1 MKKLVKIT
9 IADLQFADLK
19 LKREPDGAVTFD
31 KEVIMRICAD
41 SGIDPSITLSDED
54 NVAGIIV
61 AWYAEHRAAGG
72 DADPVADDL
81 ITETLAEDDHGG
93 GLSHPPGRA

>member
-19 LKREPDGAVTFD
+19 LAREPDGAITFD

-41 SGIDPSITLSDED
+41 SGLDPSTTLGDED
-54 NVAGIIV
+54 NISGIIV

-81 ITETLAEDDHGG
+81 IAETLAEDERGG
-93 GLSHPPGRA
+93 GLSHQPGRA